1 MDDDLPSNFDVII
14 LGTGMPESILAAAA
28 ARIGKTV
35 LHLDRNHYYGGSWA
49 NFNFDQL
56 TEWTEKHKV
65 IPPHETTT
73 SLIDERWAECLTE
86 EETAVPLPQY
96 PKNIQNVSCI
106 TCIRESASA
115 KSVPEEKVFSQDDLE
130 KTNVIPSGNENSENT
145 EISHLAASSGD
156 SFSPTD
162 NEQVAEA
169 VGETELSGIT
179 HNLQESES
187 SRVTFLGAST
197 SRTNDVSNQEGNGDH
212 VTREHQEEDTISPD
226 LGQSL
231 EEALFGSN
239 TSSDNTL
246 IQNVGEREDSVN
258 DVLEDRNHNIRS
270 EESAEMCHDLN
281 LEPSKPDK
289 KEWTL
294 EDLHTQRRKF
304 NLDLAPKL
312 LLSKGPLVGLLISS
326 NIARYAEFKCAT
338 RVLTYIN
345 NHLEQVP
352 CSRADVFA
360 TKHVSVV
367 EKRMLMKLLTFC
379 LQFQKH
385 PEEYRGFE
393 GRPFVEFLKS
403 RKLTPSVVHY
413 ICYAIAMVDDS
424 VPTLQGLTATQK
436 FLESLGHYGNSPFLW
451 PLYGCGELPQCFCR
465 LCAVF
470 GGIYYLKRSVEGVIL
485 DREGKCVGIFSN
497 HKRINCSW
505 LVMESSYAAA
515 EFLPANVPERVS
527 RAIFITSSSILPAEK
542 EQLTLLKLVPDG
554 NIPSTVTV
562 LELGPGAMV
571 CPDGLYVVYMN
582 CPSVHETAKE
592 DLLPAAELL
601 FSPLNTDVNTGCAG
615 SSDVMEPEVLW
626 CVFFNELDTTTVNL
640 NEHNPSGTIITSS
653 PGKSLDYELT
663 VKEARN
669 LFQKMFPAE
678 EFLPRAPDPEEIVME
693 GDTGNPG
700 EKGNESAE
708 NLTDNEI
715 QHPSENLQQP
725 EELQSPNDQE
735 NKEQDQHSVTEA

>member
-1 MDDDLPSNFDVII
+1 MDDDLPSNFDVIV

-35 LHLDRNHYYGGSWA
+35 LHLDRNHYYGGGWA

-56 TEWTEKHKV
+56 TEWIEKHKV
-65 IPPHETTT
+65 VLPNETTT
-73 SLIDERWAECLTE
+73 SLNDERWAEYLTE
-86 EETAVPLPQY
+86 GETAVPLPQY
-96 PKNIQNVSCI
+96 PNNIQNVSCI
-106 TCIRESASA
+106 TCLRKSASD
-115 KSVPEEKVFSQDDLE
+115 KNVQEEKVFSQDDSE
-130 KTNVIPSGNENSENT
+130 KTDVIPSGNENSDNT
-145 EISHLAASSGD
+145 ELSHLAALSGD
-156 SFSPTD
+156 GFSHTD
-162 NEQVAEA
+162 DEQVSEA
-169 VGETELSGIT
+169 LGETEHSGII
-179 HNLQESES
+179 HSLESERR
-187 SRVTFLGAST
+187 RVTFSGAST
-197 SRTNDVSNQEGNGDH
+197 SRTNDISNQEGNGEH
-212 VTREHQEEDTISPD
+212 VTREHQQEGTVSPD
-226 LGQSL
+226 LGQSS
-231 EEALFGSN
+231 EETLFGSN
-239 TSSDNTL
+239 TSNNNTL
-246 IQNVGEREDSVN
+246 IQNVGEREETVN
-258 DVLEDRNHNIRS
+258 DVFEYRSNSTTS
-270 EESAEMCHDLN
+270 EEPVEAYHD
-281 LEPSKPDK
+281 LEPSKHDK

-294 EDLHTQRRKF
+294 EELCTQRRKF

-312 LLSKGPLVGLLISS
+312 LLSKGPLVELLISS

-393 GRPFVEFLKS
+393 GRPFIDFLKS
-403 RKLTPSVVHY
+403 RKLTPGVVHY

-470 GGIYYLKRSVEGVIL
+470 GGIYYLKRSVEGIIL
-485 DREGKCVGIFSN
+485 DREGKCVGVFSN

-515 EFLPANVPERVS
+515 ELLPANIPERVS
-527 RAIFITSSSILPAEK
+527 RAIFITNSSILPADK

-554 NIPSTVTV
+554 NIQSTVTV

-582 CPSVHETAKE
+582 CSSVHETAKE

-601 FSPLNTDVNTGCAG
+601 FSPLNTDENTGCAG
-615 SSDVMEPEVLW
+615 SSDVIKPEVLW
-626 CVFFNELDTTTVNL
+626 CVFFNELETTSVNL
-640 NEHNPSGTIITSS
+640 NEHNPPGTIITSS

-669 LFQKMFPAE
+669 LFQKMFAAE

-700 EKGNESAE
+700 EKENGFDE
-708 NLTDNEI
+708 NLVDNEI
-715 QHPSENLQQP
+715 QHPNENLQTP

-735 NKEQDQHSVTEA
+735 KQEQDQDSVTET